1 MGNWANRLRRFQHMD
16 RAEIAAR
23 GQQFATARA
32 DWLRYCSGQDF
43 LAGGQD
49 LDVRPL
55 GQFFFTP
62 VEVPAVC
69 ALLQRVLPAQA
80 AEIVSHAHKVC
91 AHRFDLLGYSDLE
104 YGASIDWH
112 LDAVHGKRGPREPW
126 FKIKYLDFE
135 QVGDSKVTWE
145 LNRHQHFVTLAKAY
159 GLTGDEQ
166 FVHEIFAQWEQWQKE
181 NPYPIGINWTSS
193 LEVALR
199 SLSWIWTFFLLQEC
213 PVFTSDLQRR
223 WLGLLNLSGRHIET
237 YLSTYF
243 SPNTHLLGEALAL
256 FFLGTLFRLPSGRH
270 WQELGWSVLVREAGK
285 QVRLDG
291 FYWEQSTY
299 YHVYALDMFLHSR
312 ILAGRNGIA
321 IPEEF
326 DQTLQRMLNALALLG
341 RGGVPPMVG
350 DDDGGRLFDPRRN
363 RAEHMLDPLATGA
376 VLYGR
381 GDFKSLAQSVREE
394 TIWLLGPKGLADF
407 DSLVSTRPS
416 PGSTAL
422 AASGFYL
429 MADAESRQ
437 QLVMDAGPLGADS
450 GGHGH
455 ADALSV
461 WLVRNGRNLLRD
473 SGTFEYVGRS
483 GERSRLRST
492 SAHSTLRVDGHDQ
505 TRCAGP
511 FSWESFPTVQVRRW
525 ITGQQFDLLEADHDG
540 FSRFSLPVTHRR
552 LVFHRNKAFWLV
564 RDLVAGSGTHRV
576 ELAWQIGAGLSEMPP
591 EGSGVFADANPSLAI
606 LTVESHGWSRELGDE
621 NWSPVYG
628 YSEAAPVLRFA
639 STRDLPAEFVTV
651 LVGDAEGGKNLG
663 RLIRA
668 SKNAEG
674 GVSFYQY
681 RQPERDHSFVFAEK
695 TGPWTQGS
703 WASDADFLYSQH
715 DRAGRLCLLVIC
727 NGTYAEFEGSRVV
740 SCDRPVSYA
749 EVSGAGDRWDIFGSE
764 VEHVTLG
771 PALDGRLA

>member
-1 MGNWANRLRRFQHMD
+1 MGNWANRLRRFQRMD
-16 RAEIAAR
+16 RAEIAVR
-23 GQQFATARA
+23 SQQFATARA
-32 DWLRYCSGQDF
+32 DWLRYRSGHVF
-43 LAGGQD
+43 EGRGQD

-55 GQFFFTP
+55 GQFFFAPT
-62 VEVPAVC
+62 EVPAVC
-69 ALLQRVLPAQA
+69 AVLQRALPTQA
-80 AEIVSHAHKVC
+80 AEIVSQAQKLC
-91 AHRFDLLGYSDLE
+91 AHRFDLLGYSDLN

-126 FKIKYLDFE
+126 FKIRYLDFE
-135 QVGDSKVTWE
+135 QAGDSKVTWE

-159 GLTGDEQ
+159 WLTGNAQ

-181 NPYPIGINWTSS
+181 NPYPIGMNWASS

-213 PVFTSDLQRR
+213 PLFTSDLQRR
-223 WLGLLNLSGRHIET
+223 WLSLLNLSGRHIET

-256 FFLGTLFRLPSGRH
+256 FFLGTLFRLPSGGR
-270 WQELGWSVLVREAGK
+270 WRELGWSVLVREAEK
-285 QVRLDG
+285 QVRPDG

-299 YHVYALDMFLHSR
+299 YHVYALDMFLHAR

-321 IPEEF
+321 VPEEF
-326 DQTLQRMLNALALLG
+326 DQTLRRMLNALALLS
-341 RGGVPPMVG
+341 RGGVPPMFG

-381 GDFKSLAQSVREE
+381 GDFKFLAQSVKEE

-407 DSLVSTRPS
+407 DSLLSTRPLPS
-416 PGSTAL
+416 STAL

-429 MADAESRQ
+429 MADFGSGQ
-437 QLVMDAGPLGADS
+437 QLVMDAGPLGAES

-461 WLVRNGRNLLRD
+461 WLIRDGRNLLRD
-473 SGTFEYVGRS
+473 SGTFEYVGNS

-492 SAHSTLRVDGHDQ
+492 SVHSTLRVDGHDQ
-505 TRCAGP
+505 ARSAGP
-511 FSWESFPTVQVRRW
+511 FSWEGFPTVLVRRW

-552 LVFHRNKAFWLV
+552 SVFHRKEAFWVV

-576 ELAWQIGAGLSEMPP
+576 ELAWQVGAGLSEMPP
-591 EGSGVFADANPSLAI
+591 EGSGVFADANQSLAI
-606 LTVESHGWSRELGDE
+606 LTMEGHGWSRELGDE
-621 NWSPVYG
+621 NWSPAYG
-628 YSEAAPVLRFA
+628 YSEAAPVLRFVA
-639 STRDLPAEFVTV
+639 AQELPAEFVTV
-651 LVGDAEGGKNLG
+651 LVGGAKVGKDLG
-663 RLIRA
+663 QLIRA
-668 SKNAEG
+668 KANPDSGA
-674 GVSFYQY
+674 SAYQY
-681 RQPERDHSFVFAEK
+681 LQPEGDHSFVFAEK
-695 TGPWTQGS
+695 TGSWTQGS

-715 DRAGRLCLLVIC
+715 DRTGRLCLLVIC

-740 SCDRPVSYA
+740 SCDRRVSYA
-749 EVSGAGDRWDIFGSE
+749 EVSVAGDRWDIFGSE
-764 VEHVTLG
+764 AEHVTLG
-771 PALDGRLA
+771 SALDGRLA